1 MATIIET
8 LELREAA
15 VSAAEM
21 VMITKAGSARQHY
34 SNKAVDL
41 VEELAKIIDAS
52 FSETLRAII
61 EDAKSN
67 LAAKKVI

>member
-21 VMITKAGSARQHY
+21 VIITKAGSARQYY
-34 SNKAVDL
+34 SNKTVDL
-41 VEELAKIIDAS
+41 VEELAKIIDADYL
-52 FSETLRAII
+52 ETLRAII
-61 EDAKSN
+61 DNAKSN
-67 LAAKKVI
+67 LAAKKVM